1 MNKVYLVSEIQC
13 FSTEV
18 MQKRFWVFSSL
29 DKALA
34 FKNNLD
40 ALWIHD
46 LLEGSEYD
54 SLEEMEDNGEI
65 TIVHMGPLLFNFIG
79 QYGEPEVEIQIST
92 LSVDYAKEC

>member
-13 FSTEV
+13 FNTEI
-18 MQKRFWVFSSL
+18 MQKRFWVFSTL
-29 DKALA
+29 EDAIV

-46 LLEGSEYD
+46 LLEDSEYD
-54 SLEEMEDNGEI
+54 TLEDMENNGEI
-65 TIVHMGPLLFNFIG
+65 TIVHMGQLLFNFIG

-92 LSVDYAKEC
+92 LNIDSAKKC